1 MRGVKHEFGMLF
13 THEGRLTR
21 HIRAPKQQRQARAS
35 TGKLGRIRWG
45 KKGFDGPWWYP
56 TKLLNPLLVGVFL
69 TEA

>member
-35 TGKLGRIRWG
+35 TGKLGRIG
-45 KKGFDGPWWYP
+45 GEKKGFDGPVSSDA
-56 TKLLNPLLVGVFL
+56 LV
-69 TEA
+69 AMQMAC